1 MADEKPNDMW
11 EIPLRYEVELSK
23 GVKRILDAVI
33 KAAGGDLSLVQLY
46 LNRLPE
52 TEEFQSVIHTMVSRM
67 VTHLFIDQANNWRE
81 AAQKGGLG
89 PWIYQALTQELS
101 GHVGQEVKKLIA
113 HNVQMIS
120 DIPVQVAAD
129 LAETINRFSLTGRRA
144 DEIAAI
150 LKENKYVRRL
160 SDSRIALIARTEVSK
175 SSTALTRARAQDIGL
190 PWYIWRTSG
199 DVRVR
204 PSHRFM
210 ALVLVPWSDAPAP
223 EALIGKRSNLGHY
236 HAGEAPNCRCY
247 PEPLIYLNQVKWPA
261 RVYFAGGVRPVN
273 RFDFEKHIMKE
284 AA

>member
-1 MADEKPNDMW
+1 MDEKPDNTW
-11 EIPLRYEVELSK
+11 EPPLRLETEISRAIAKIINAV
-23 GVKRILDAVI
+23 VKSAGNDLDLI
-33 KAAGGDLSLVQLY
+33 QLY
-46 LNRLPE
+46 LRRLPE
-52 TEEFQSVIHTMVSRM
+52 TDEFQSYVHTLVSRM
-67 VTHLFIDQANNWRE
+67 VTHLFIQKAVNFRE
-81 AAQKGGLG
+81 AATKGGLG
-89 PWIYQALTQELS
+89 PWIMQALTQELS
-101 GHVGQEVKKLIA
+101 GHVGQEVKNLIA
-113 HNVQMIS
+113 HNVHMIS
-120 DIPVQVAAD
+120 DIPVDVASE

-144 DEIAAI
+144 DEIADI
-150 LKENKYVRRL
+150 LKQNHYVKRL
-160 SDSRIALIARTEVSK
+160 SDSKVALIARTEVSK
-175 SSTALTRARAQDIGL
+175 SSTALTRARSEDIGI

-261 RVYFAGGVRPVN
+261 RVYHSGVVRSIN